1 MVLFLECV
9 RSSGALCV
17 GICVKQIYGLHNS
30 CRRQRSDAVLEPFL
44 EDALQRALEPV
55 RRKIEKKHVQL
66 EKNALKIEKKVGGFK
81 SEKNLECTLS
91 FVECSEPFD
100 DVVLTADVR

>member
-1 MVLFLECV
+1 MCGLSQK
-9 RSSGALCV
+9 SSGVLCE
-17 GICVKQIYGLHNS
+17 GIFEVHTYGSHNS
-30 CRRQRSDAVLEPFL
+30 CRRQRSDVVLETFL

-55 RRKIEKKHVQL
+55 RRKIEKKNVQL